1 MNGGEAVKDRAKGP
15 LIRFVIV
22 FILLIG
28 VFYAFYVPI
37 SQTPAYQSF
46 LAMFAQATGAILSI
60 MGQDVTV
67 IGVDV
72 ESSLFHMQIVP
83 GCDGMEAMAL
93 FVSAVL
99 ASPVSLRLRIW
110 FMLPGILGVLLVDL
124 VRLVS
129 LFYIG
134 TNWPAALHVMHWDI
148 WPGLLIVIVLSSWLV
163 WARWVWHRQQRV
175 ADVQT

>member
-1 MNGGEAVKDRAKGP
+1 M
-15 LIRFVIV
+15 RFVIV

-37 SQTPAYQSF
+37 SQSESYDSY
-46 LAMFAQATGAILSI
+46 LAWFARVTGLILSVF
-60 MGQDVTV
+60 GEDVAVSGT
-67 IGVDV
+67 DV
-72 ESSLFHMQIVP
+72 ESSIFAMQIVP

-134 TNWPAALHVMHWDI
+134 AYWPKALHVMHWDI
-148 WPGLLIVIVLSSWLV
+148 WPGLLIVIVLSSWLI
-163 WARWVWHRQQRV
+163 WARWVWLRQERQT
-175 ADVQT
+175 DVQP

>member
-1 MNGGEAVKDRAKGP
+1 MAVKDQAKGP
-15 LIRFVIV
+15 LVRFVIV

-28 VFYAFYVPI
+28 VFYAFYIPI
-37 SQTPAYQSF
+37 SQVEGYNSY
-46 LAMFAQATGAILSI
+46 LALFAKATGGILSLFGEDI
-60 MGQDVTV
+60 SVSGTDVK
-67 IGVDV
+67 
-72 ESSLFHMQIVP
+72 SSLFAMQIVP

-110 FMLPGILGVLLVDL
+110 FILPGILGVLLVDL

-134 TNWPAALHVMHWDI
+134 AYWPKALHVMHWDI

-163 WARWVWHRQQRV
+163 WARWVWRRQLEQE
-175 ADVQT
+175 ADVKT